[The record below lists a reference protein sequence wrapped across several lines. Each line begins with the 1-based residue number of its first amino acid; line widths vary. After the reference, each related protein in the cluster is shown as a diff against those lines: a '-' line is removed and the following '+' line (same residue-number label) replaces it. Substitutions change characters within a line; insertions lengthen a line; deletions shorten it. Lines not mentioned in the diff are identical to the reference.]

1 VRFRI
6 TQTDSKL
13 KREKIRGEEPAI
25 KAHAEVGKEVRE
37 AIRRMGNTMP
47 EDLPPELPIKEIEKR
62 LKPKKIAPRGYLL
75 VHRLSAALRA
85 ISLRRFAV
93 MPFALAFPPIRP
105 SATAAAFL
113 PSSVTLSSISPVAI
127 RMTWTALPITSAG
140 RRSPLGPR
148 GIIYGLAFS
157 WS

>member
-1 VRFRI
+1 LVGICFNLVFCVIASSLCPDVANRGGLPVRFRI

-62 LKPKKIAPRGYLL
+62 LKPKKIAP
-75 VHRLSAALRA
+75 
-85 ISLRRFAV
+85 
-93 MPFALAFPPIRP
+93 PE
-105 SATAAAFL
+105 AT
-113 PSSVTLSSISPVAI
+113 S
-127 RMTWTALPITSAG
+127 
-140 RRSPLGPR
+140 
-148 GIIYGLAFS
+148 
-157 WS
+157 

>member
-1 VRFRI
+1 MRFRI

-62 LKPKKIAPRGYLL
+62 LKPKKIAPPRGYLL
-75 VHRLSAALRA
+75 VHRLLAALRA

-127 RMTWTALPITSAG
+127 RMTSNSCWSASFPA
-140 RRSPLGPR
+140 R
-148 GIIYGLAFS
+148 LAATMV
-157 WS
+157 